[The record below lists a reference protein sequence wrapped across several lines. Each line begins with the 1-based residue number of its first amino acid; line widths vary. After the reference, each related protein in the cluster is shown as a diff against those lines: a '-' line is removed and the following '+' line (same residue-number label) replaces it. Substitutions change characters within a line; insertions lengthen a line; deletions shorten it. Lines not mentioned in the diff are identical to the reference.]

1 MLQASQSTTKL
12 DLKEIGT
19 RQVEES
25 IENNGSDDEDGNAF
39 QQLTKALNLKLDS
52 QQ

>member
-1 MLQASQSTTKL
+1 MPQPSQSTTKFE
-12 DLKEIGT
+12 LKEIGT

-25 IENNGSDDEDGNAF
+25 IEKDESDNDDDNAF